1 MTLQLNH
8 APPAAMDDEARG
20 ARIDGLELLPENL
33 RDEVVRHLVSAL
45 RPGADRS
52 DEASLVFTNHVVSAL
67 RSYLATHHAR
77 ARKVRRPMRGSLPAW
92 KERRIKELMQAE
104 LSGKLSLRRLATE
117 CGLSIRH
124 FTRAVS
130 QSTGLTPHRYLL
142 RLRLDKARE
151 LLLDPSLRL
160 HEVAM
165 TCGFADQSH
174 FTRVFSAAE
183 KVSPGTWRRL
193 NLPAGA
199 SGAGQAAA

>member
-1 MTLQLNH
+1 MSLQYSHL
-8 APPAAMDDEARG
+8 PPDESGG
-20 ARIDGLELLPENL
+20 ARMDGLELLP
-33 RDEVVRHLVSAL
+33 RAVR
-45 RPGADRS
+45 G
-52 DEASLVFTNHVVSAL
+52 
-67 RSYLATHHAR
+67 
-77 ARKVRRPMRGSLPAW
+77 PMRGSLPAW
-92 KERRIKELMQAE
+92 KERRIKDLMQSE

-124 FTRAVS
+124 FTRAFS

-151 LLLDPSLRL
+151 LLLDPALRL

-174 FTRVFSAAE
+174 FTRVFSASE

-193 NLPAGA
+193 NLTADAPDAGHATAPAR
-199 SGAGQAAA
+199 S